1 MKTRETKQKDLALLK
16 ESLENSKSAI
26 IVSFKGA
33 SVAKDWELRKT
44 IREAGA
50 HYRVV
55 KNTLA
60 RLAVKGTDF
69 EQANDA
75 FKGVSAIAWTDK
87 DPVVLS
93 KAISKFIKDNSD
105 VYSFKS
111 GVVDGKVIDF
121 KQLGVIAN
129 LPSKEELI
137 AKLLYVLNAQAQ
149 RLVTVIN
156 AVPRD
161 LAIVIKQIGEKAPE
175 SRTQAAGPAPADQEA
190 GAAVAAA
197 EGSEATAEEAPA
209 EAKAEDS
216 TPDAGSGEKAE

>member
-1 MKTRETKQKDLALLK
+1 
-16 ESLENSKSAI
+16 
-26 IVSFKGA
+26 
-33 SVAKDWELRKT
+33 
-44 IREAGA
+44 
-50 HYRVV
+50 
-55 KNTLA
+55 
-60 RLAVKGTDF
+60 DF

-156 AVPRD
+156 A
-161 LAIVIKQIGEKAPE
+161 
-175 SRTQAAGPAPADQEA
+175 
-190 GAAVAAA
+190 
-197 EGSEATAEEAPA
+197 
-209 EAKAEDS
+209 
-216 TPDAGSGEKAE
+216 

>member
-1 MKTRETKQKDLALLK
+1 MKTRETKQKELALLK
-16 ESLENSKSAI
+16 ESLGKSKSAI
-26 IVSFKGA
+26 IVSFNGA
-33 SVAKDWELRKT
+33 SVAKDWELRRT

-50 HYRVV
+50 EYRVV
-55 KNTLA
+55 KNTIA
-60 RLAVKGTDF
+60 RLAVRGTDY
-69 EQANDA
+69 EQASDA

-93 KAISKFIKDNSD
+93 KAISKFIKDNAD

-121 KQLGVIAN
+121 NQLGVIAN

-156 AVPRD
+156 AVPRN
-161 LAIVIKQIGEKAPE
+161 LAVVIKQIGDKAPE
-175 SRTQAAGPAPADQEA
+175 ARSAASG
-190 GAAVAAA
+190 
-197 EGSEATAEEAPA
+197 TAEAANEAPA
-209 EAKAEDS
+209 ESTATTEPASAGDAAAEDA
-216 TPDAGSGEKAE
+216 TPAEAAGEEKGE